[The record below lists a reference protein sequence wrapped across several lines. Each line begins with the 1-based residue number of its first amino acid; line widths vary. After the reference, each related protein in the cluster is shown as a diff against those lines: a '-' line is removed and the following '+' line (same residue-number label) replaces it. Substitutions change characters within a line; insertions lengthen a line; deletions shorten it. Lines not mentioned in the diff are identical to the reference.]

1 MCLSFERN
9 SLTTSLATSKQSLRR
24 AARAIRRAL
33 TPAEQTR
40 HATAVARTIAARLD
54 GRDTVAVYL
63 ARDGELSLEPLI
75 GLCWRRG
82 IALAVPVINGR
93 DLRFATYRENEP
105 MRCNRFGIPEPVAPA
120 WAEPSIVLAPLVA
133 FDDRGRRLGMGGG
146 YYDRYF
152 ATRAALRRVG
162 VAHECQ
168 RTSEVPATAS
178 DIALG
183 EIVTECG
190 WRKFSKLADTGS
202 HGG

>member
-1 MCLSFERN
+1 M
-9 SLTTSLATSKQSLRR
+9 AISKQSLRR

-33 TPAEQTR
+33 TPAEQTC

-63 ARDGELSLEPLI
+63 ARDGELSLAPLI
-75 GLCWRRG
+75 DLCWGRG
-82 IALAVPVINGR
+82 IALVVPVIDGR
-93 DLRFATYRENEP
+93 DLRFAAYRENQP
-105 MRCNRFGIPEPVAPA
+105 MVSSRFGIPEPAAPA
-120 WAEPSIVLAPLVA
+120 WAEPTIVFAPLVA
-133 FDDRGRRLGMGGG
+133 FDDRGCRLGMGGG

-152 ATRAALRRVG
+152 ATRTALRRVG

-168 RTSEVPATAS
+168 RTAEVPATAS

-190 WRKFSKLADTGS
+190 WQTFSKLADTGS